1 MKGSPIAYLLN
12 EARSI
17 NFLGMILQAIR
28 CLILI
33 LLLCIA
39 GCDSGPESALDE
51 QKDANFLSGRNRVST
66 QDYKGAVEEFSKALR
81 TNPNSAS
88 AHFELGLLNETQL
101 TNYAAAIYHYEE
113 HLRLRPASGYAEQ
126 AKGRIRACKTDLVK
140 NEFLAPV
147 NQGMQRD
154 LERLT
159 AENLLLKR
167 QIEALQ
173 LQLSARVTVPAGN
186 SPSTQYAAPGPDSS
200 APTASNNAARS
211 INTETRTTRT
221 VSTQPKTHVVKTGD
235 TVTSVAAK
243 YDIKLNVFLAA
254 NPKVDPRRLKVGQT
268 LNIPSTT
275 Q

>member
-1 MKGSPIAYLLN
+1 
-12 EARSI
+12 
-17 NFLGMILQAIR
+17 MILQAIR

-33 LLLCIA
+33 LLLGVA

-88 AHFELGLLNETQL
+88 AHFELGLLNETPL
-101 TNYAAAIYHYEE
+101 ANYAAAIYHYEE

-126 AKGRIRACKTDLVK
+126 AKDRIRACKTDLVK

-173 LQLSARVTVPAGN
+173 LQLSARATVPAGN
-186 SPSTQYAAPGPDSS
+186 SPSTQYASTGPGSS

-221 VSTQPKTHVVKTGD
+221 VSTQPKTHVVKTGE